1 MAAASALVWLAG
13 PVERVIAI
21 LCHTS
26 SRALVLLSVARRRW
40 AFFWYGFAIMTGI
53 DAIAGAAH
61 LSGAL
66 GRFSV
71 WWIEAAIAPFA
82 LASLPI
88 LAWCLRHWPEEAQAG
103 MEQLGAEA
111 A

>member
-1 MAAASALVWLAG
+1 MATGAVWWLAG

-40 AFFWYGFAIMTGI
+40 AFFWYGFGIMTAI
-53 DAIAGAAH
+53 DAVGGAAH

-71 WWIEAAIAPFA
+71 WWLEAAIAPFA
-82 LASLPI
+82 ALSI
-88 LAWCLRHWPEEAQAG
+88 LVIAWCLRHWPPQTPPGPEQAG
-103 MEQLGAEA
+103 V
-111 A
+111 